1 MPSRPTLGDR
11 FHYAFD
17 ALMARG
23 AWALIVWHLIIAL
36 AAVLAVSLLVVA
48 ADEVPLGADGAAIGF
63 PALLWVTL
71 MHAIDP
77 GTLTGDEGS
86 HGWQALMMAATI
98 GGILLVGSLVA
109 VLVASVSLRFDALRR
124 GHSRVLEHGHTLIL
138 GWSRQIFTL
147 VSELATANESRR
159 GGCIVIFADH
169 DKLWMEEELRA
180 KLRGTG
186 RTRVVVRTG
195 DPTDPGVLEIVAP
208 EHARS
213 IIVLAPENARDDTQV
228 VRALLAVGRT
238 HPEPGRRQHVVTEI
252 RDPRNIAVAHLT
264 GERRIEVLEVGDL
277 VAKIAVQTCLQSGL
291 SIVYEELL
299 GFAGDELYFVD
310 AAPLVGQPFA
320 RALHQF
326 TDCTLMGLRSA
337 DGRVQLMPAMD
348 RIIAA
353 GERLILVAADDD
365 RCAVR
370 PWSGTIDDSLIVP
383 PAPTARVPDRTLLLG
398 WNSRVPAIVR
408 GIAAYVVPGS
418 TLRVVSSDPG
428 AAATLAELAVGLPH
442 LNLEHRPGDI
452 SDRRVLDEQDPRAWH
467 HVMVLPDDRIE
478 AATEA
483 DAQVLVALLHLR
495 DLAANANS
503 GLTPALG
510 ANLPARP
517 FSIVSEM
524 RDVRSRDL
532 AEVARADD
540 FIISDRFIGLLLAQ
554 LAEDAD
560 LAAVFA
566 DLFDPEGAEIYLRPA
581 ASYVV
586 TGRELDMHTLVESAA
601 RRGEVLIGVRI
612 ARPGPDLPA
621 HGVLVNPRKTTRL
634 TLAPA
639 DQVIVLAE
647 S

>member
-1 MPSRPTLGDR
+1 MSTRPTLGDR

-23 AWALIVWHLIIAL
+23 AWALIFWHLLMAL

-48 ADEVPLGADGAAIGF
+48 VGEVPNGEDSTPISF
-63 PALLWVTL
+63 PTLLWTVL

-77 GTLTGDEGS
+77 GTVTGDEGT
-86 HGWQALMMAATI
+86 HAWQALMMAATI
-98 GGILLVGSLVA
+98 CGILLVGSLVA
-109 VLVASVSLRFDALRR
+109 VLVASVSQRFDDLRR
-124 GHSRVLEHGHTLIL
+124 GHSRVLEQDHTLVL
-138 GWSRQIFTL
+138 GWSRQIFTI
-147 VSELATANESRR
+147 VREIATANESRR
-159 GGCIVIFADH
+159 GGCIVIYADH

-186 RTRVVVRTG
+186 RTRVVVRSG
-195 DPTDPGVLEIVAP
+195 DPTDPGILEIVAP
-208 EHARS
+208 ERARS
-213 IIVLAPENARDDTQV
+213 IVVLAPEGARDDTQV

-238 HPEPGRRQHVVTEI
+238 TPEPGRRQHVVTEI

-264 GERRIEVLEVGDL
+264 GDRRIEVLEVGDL

-291 SIVYEELL
+291 SLVYEELL
-299 GFAGDELYFVD
+299 GFAGDEIYFVD

-326 TDCTLMGLRSA
+326 TDCTLMGLRGA

-348 RIIAA
+348 RVIAA

-365 RCAVR
+365 RCAVH
-370 PWSGTIDDSLIVP
+370 PWSSTIDESLLVA
-383 PAPTARVPDRTLLLG
+383 PAPAHRGPARALILG
-398 WNSRVPAIVR
+398 WNARVPAIVR
-408 GIAAYVVPGS
+408 GIAAYVLPGS
-418 TLRVVSSDPG
+418 TLRVVSSDP
-428 AAATLAELAVGLPH
+428 AAAPALAELAASLPA
-442 LNLEHRPGDI
+442 LTLEHRHGDI
-452 SDRRVLDEQDPRAWH
+452 SDRRVLDDQDPRAWH

-495 DLAANANS
+495 DLAARFS
-503 GLTPALG
+503 DGL
-510 ANLPARP
+510 ARP

-581 ASYVV
+581 SGYVV
-586 TGRELDMHTLVESAA
+586 TGRELDIHTLVESAA

-612 ARPGPDLPA
+612 ARPGPGQPS